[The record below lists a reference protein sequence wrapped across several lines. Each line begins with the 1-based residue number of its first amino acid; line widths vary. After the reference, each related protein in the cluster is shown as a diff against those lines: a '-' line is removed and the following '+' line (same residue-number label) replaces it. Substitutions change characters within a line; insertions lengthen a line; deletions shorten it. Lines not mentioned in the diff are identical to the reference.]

1 MSQARANPKLAAY
14 MWKCV
19 NGVIGRDNSRKTEFP
34 QGVSLDIINEF
45 FQSVA
50 IGAEHHPARDY
61 DISLNDYVGDK
72 FMFAMVYESTVFTHL
87 SSLDVKKSTGPDQL
101 SSQFL
106 KEVASEIVVPLT
118 NLFNYSLQHKVVPL
132 AWKESHITPIYV
144 TGPAKIG
151 HICTQNLALFFNFNS
166 QYLLKY
172 TCYYNEISLTYSPI
186 NKKIKKIYRA

>member
-1 MSQARANPKLAAY
+1 MSQARGNPKLAAY

-34 QGVSLDIINEF
+34 QCVSLDIINEF

-61 DISLNDYVGDK
+61 DISLNNCVGDK
-72 FMFAMVYESTVFTHL
+72 FMLPMVDDSTVFAHL

-101 SSQFL
+101 SSRFL

-118 NLFNYSLQHKVVPL
+118 NLFNYSLQHKVVPR
-132 AWKESHITPIYV
+132 AWKESHITPI
-144 TGPAKIG
+144 
-151 HICTQNLALFFNFNS
+151 
-166 QYLLKY
+166 
-172 TCYYNEISLTYSPI
+172 
-186 NKKIKKIYRA
+186 